1 MNAQQNRTSLEHI
14 GIDFHGIG
22 YAIKNSRLQV
32 PMYQRNYAWK
42 KEHVE
47 ELLGDLAEA
56 IRLGESEYFI
66 GSIVLTEG
74 TSGYLYVTDGQQRLA
89 TVSIIIAAIRN
100 YFLENGEEERAKEL
114 ENEFLLSRDRRTRDP
129 IPRLCLNAHDHD
141 YFESAILNKQASKK
155 MPKADASS
163 HKKLKIAMET
173 ITHYIQ
179 QIAKTHPKNPI
190 ELLLDWIDYLEKCCK
205 VIWVTVPD
213 DGNAFTIFETL
224 NDRGLDLAISDL
236 LKNFLFHKA
245 DRRLNEAQGYWTT
258 MTGILEATSEDK
270 ALVTYLRHYWSSVN
284 GLTRE
289 RELYKKVKKKISSAS
304 AAVSFAKDLSDSS
317 ARYAALSNTNHDIW
331 KKYGPTTRGHMET
344 LNLLRMTR
352 MRPLLLAIL
361 DVLSLSVSKK
371 ALKYIV
377 DLAVRNLIVGTPGG
391 NLETK
396 YSDLS
401 VKIRGGKIKTAEQ
414 LRKESKEIFPSD
426 TQFYDEFAVATSS
439 KSYLARYY
447 LRALE
452 QTAKSQPNPE
462 FVPNA
467 NSDEVNLEH
476 VLPLEPHK
484 NWTAFTEEQHKTMC
498 SRLGNL
504 ALIKSKD
511 NSIAGNAKFSE
522 KKKKLAKSSLK
533 LTKAIAKNKDWKGS
547 DIVKRQK
554 ELATL
559 AVKTWSGKFP

>member
-56 IRLGESEYFI
+56 IRLRESEYFI
-66 GSIVLTEG
+66 GSIVLTDE
-74 TSGYLYVTDGQQRLA
+74 TSGYLQVTDGQQRLA

-100 YFLENGEEERAKEL
+100 YFSENGEEDLAKDL
-114 ENEFLLSRDRRTRDP
+114 ENAYLFNRDLRTRE
-129 IPRLCLNAHDHD
+129 ITPRLCLNAHDHN
-141 YFESAILNKQASKK
+141 YFESEILNKTTLKK
-155 MPKADASS
+155 MSKADSDS

-173 ITHYIQ
+173 ITNYIKQ
-179 QIAKTHPKNPI
+179 LARTHPKDPI
-190 ELLLDWIDYLEKCCK
+190 ALLIDWIEYLEKCCK

-245 DRRLNEAQGYWTT
+245 GKRLEEAQGYWTT

-289 RELYKKVKKKISSAS
+289 RDLYKKVKKKISSVA
-304 AAVSFAKDLSDSS
+304 AAVDLAKELSISS
-317 ARYAALSNTNHDIW
+317 ARYAALSNINHEIW
-331 KKYGPTTRGHMET
+331 KEYGPTTRGHIET

-361 DVLSLSVSKK
+361 DVLNLSASKK

-391 NLETK
+391 NLESK
-396 YSDLS
+396 YSFIS
-401 VKIRGGKIKTAEQ
+401 VKIREGEIKTAEQ
-414 LRKESKEIFPSD
+414 LRKACEDIFPSD
-426 TQFYDEFAVATSS
+426 TQFHDEFAVATSS

-452 QTAKSQPNPE
+452 QTANGQSNPE
-462 FVPNA
+462 FVPNP
-467 NSDEVNLEH
+467 NSDDVNLEH
-476 VLPLEPHK
+476 VLPIESHR
-484 NWTAFTEEQHKTMC
+484 NWSGFTKEQHKTMYP
-498 SRLGNL
+498 RLGNL
-504 ALIKSKD
+504 ALMKSGD
-511 NSIAGNAKFSE
+511 NSIAGNAAFSE
-522 KKKKLAKSSLK
+522 KKKMIAKSSLA
-533 LTKAIAKNKDWKGS
+533 LTKSIAQNRAWKES
-547 DIVKRQK
+547 DIINRQN

>member
-1 MNAQQNRTSLEHI
+1 MNSKKSGTSLEHI
-14 GIDFHGIG
+14 KIDFHGIG
-22 YAIKNSRLQV
+22 HAIKNSRLQV

-42 KEHVE
+42 KEHVD

-56 IRLGESEYFI
+56 IRSGETEYFV
-66 GSIVLTEG
+66 GSIVLTDGLED
-74 TSGYLYVTDGQQRLA
+74 YLYVTDGQQRLA

-114 ENEFLLSRDRRTRDP
+114 ENEFLLSRDRRTREP

-141 YFESAILNKQASKK
+141 YFESAILNKPASKK
-155 MPKADASS
+155 IPRADASS

-173 ITHYIQ
+173 ITNYIQ
-179 QIAKTHPKNPI
+179 QIIKSHPKNPI
-190 ELLLDWIDYLEKCCK
+190 EALLDWIDYIEKCCK
-205 VIWVTVPD
+205 VIWVRVPD

-245 DRRLNEAQGYWTT
+245 NKRIDEVQGYWTT

-270 ALVTYLRHYWSSVN
+270 ALVIYLRHYWSSVN

-289 RELYKKVKKKISSAS
+289 RELYKKVKQKISSVT
-304 AAVSFAKDLSDSS
+304 AAVDFSRELSNSS
-317 ARYAALSNTNHDIW
+317 AKYAALSNTSHDIW

-361 DVLSLSVSKK
+361 DVLSVPVIKK

-377 DLAVRNLIVGTPGG
+377 DLAVRNLIVSTPGG
-391 NLETK
+391 NLEPK
-396 YSDLS
+396 YSDIS
-401 VKIRGGKIKTAEQ
+401 VKIRKGKIKTAEQ
-414 LRKESKEIFPSD
+414 LRKACKVIFPSD
-426 TQFYDEFAVATSS
+426 TQFYDEFAVATIP

-452 QTAKSQPNPE
+452 QTENCQRNPE

-467 NSDEVNLEH
+467 NSDVVNLEH
-476 VLPLEPHK
+476 VLPIKPHK
-484 NWTAFTEEQHKTMC
+484 NWSNFTEEQHKTMC
-498 SRLGNL
+498 LRLGNL
-504 ALIKSKD
+504 AIMKSED

-522 KKKKLAKSSLK
+522 KKKELIKSSLK
-533 LTKAIAKNKDWKGS
+533 LTKSIAKNKDWKGS
-547 DIVKRQK
+547 DIINRQK
-554 ELATL
+554 KLAKL
-559 AVKTWSGKFP
+559 AVKTWSGKFV